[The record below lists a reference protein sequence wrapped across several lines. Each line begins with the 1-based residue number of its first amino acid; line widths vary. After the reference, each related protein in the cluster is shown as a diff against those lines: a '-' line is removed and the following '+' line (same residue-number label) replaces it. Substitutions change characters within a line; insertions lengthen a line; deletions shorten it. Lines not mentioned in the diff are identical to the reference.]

1 MPSSI
6 PRYAERRFGQS
17 KVDLF
22 VARYSVRVDWRSC
35 SASPLMGTATSLSDI
50 ERSATSLSDT
60 EARGNK
66 PFSYTPFS
74 AQKKPDLWAQKG
86 TVKAVILFP
95 RFDVAHIHKQCRA
108 TRSGVVL
115 ANQQYYPAVAGGGS
129 PADTGCRSD
138 LVWSWAAQSDRRLR
152 DWGPC

>member
-17 KVDLF
+17 LVDLF
-22 VARYSVRVDWRSC
+22 VAGYSVRVDW
-35 SASPLMGTATSLSDI
+35 G
-50 ERSATSLSDT
+50 
-60 EARGNK
+60 
-66 PFSYTPFS
+66 
-74 AQKKPDLWAQKG
+74 
-86 TVKAVILFP
+86 
-95 RFDVAHIHKQCRA
+95 
-108 TRSGVVL
+108 SGVVL

-152 DWGPC
+152 DQGQC